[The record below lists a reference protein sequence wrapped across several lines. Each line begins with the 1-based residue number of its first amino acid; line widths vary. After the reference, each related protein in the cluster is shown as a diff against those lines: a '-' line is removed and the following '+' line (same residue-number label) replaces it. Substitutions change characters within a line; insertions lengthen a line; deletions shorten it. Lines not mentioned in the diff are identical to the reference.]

1 MRCYKYDSKF
11 LYLHCNTTTLQP
23 YANKTNYNMKHS
35 KIFRSLKL
43 ALAAV
48 LILSANA
55 IYAQSPKLKFN
66 AEGKFKIVQLTD
78 IHWKY
83 GNPKSDIAAE
93 RMIEVLDAE
102 KPDLVVVTGDIVFAK
117 PAAEGMKAALAPI
130 IERGIPFAVTFG
142 NHDDEHDLTRAQLLE
157 LAQGMKGNLSTTTE
171 GITGTTNYT
180 LPVISSKAD
189 STAAM
194 LYIFDSNSYS
204 PNNRAKGYAWIA
216 HDQIGW
222 YMKQS
227 AAYTAANG
235 GKPLPALAFFHIPLP
250 EFNEAVRN
258 EGSLMVGTRKEAACS
273 PKINSGLATAMLSA
287 GDVMGVFVGH
297 DHVNDY
303 AVDWRGILLAYGRY
317 SGGDTVYNDIPD
329 GNGARVIELTEG
341 SREFTTWI
349 RIGGGRTINH
359 TRYPADAK

>member
-1 MRCYKYDSKF
+1 M
-11 LYLHCNTTTLQP
+11 
-23 YANKTNYNMKHS
+23 
-35 KIFRSLKL
+35 IFRTLKL
-43 ALAAV
+43 AFVAV
-48 LILSANA
+48 LIFTVNA
-55 IYAQSPKLKFN
+55 TYAQAPKLKFN
-66 AEGKFKIVQLTD
+66 ADGKFKIVQLTD

-117 PAAEGMKAALAPI
+117 PATEGMKAALAPI

-142 NHDDEHDLTRAQLLE
+142 NHDDEQDLTRKQLLE
-157 LAQGMKGNLSTTTE
+157 LALEMKGNLSSTTD
-171 GITGTTNYT
+171 GITGVTNYT
-180 LPVISSKAD
+180 LPIESATSNN
-189 STAAM
+189 TAAV
-194 LYIFDSNSYS
+194 LYVFDSNSYS
-204 PNNRAKGYAWIA
+204 PNKKVKGYGWIA

-227 AAYTAANG
+227 AAYTAANSG
-235 GKPLPALAFFHIPLP
+235 NPLPALAFFHIPLP
-250 EFNEAVRN
+250 EFNEAVKT
-258 EGSLMVGTRKEAACS
+258 EGSFMIGTRKEAACS
-273 PKINSGLATAMLSA
+273 PKVNSGLATAMLSA

-297 DHVNDY
+297 DHINDY

-317 SGGDTVYNDIPD
+317 SGGDTVYNNMPN

-359 TRYPADAK
+359 ICYPKDTK